1 MGLFFN
7 AFVVLPLATVLVLIF
22 APGIPPHDVEYGP
35 INFVRRPLEGKLA
48 LNEKFKQA
56 EILPSK
62 VRGGTRLGLFQVRM
76 KMDKRVSVSVLN
88 PFGPP

>member
-1 MGLFFN
+1 MSTMGLFFN

-22 APGIPPHDVEYGP
+22 VPGLPPHGVEYGP

-62 VRGGTRLGLFQVRM
+62 VRGGSRLGVFQVRGTIQM
-76 KMDKRVSVSVLN
+76 RQC
-88 PFGPP
+88 